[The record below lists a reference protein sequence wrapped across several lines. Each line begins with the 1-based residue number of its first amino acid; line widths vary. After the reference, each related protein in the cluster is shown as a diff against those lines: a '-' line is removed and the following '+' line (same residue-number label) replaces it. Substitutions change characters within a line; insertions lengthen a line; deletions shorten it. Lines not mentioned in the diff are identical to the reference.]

1 MTGDGQRRGA
11 RRDDGL
17 SPSDERGPKNGFG
30 KPLRNESAGD
40 KGTCSR
46 APEDLGAALRHTVSP
61 MLWSYDSRASGG
73 SLYLLTAGARG
84 KYGGKLKSP
93 PWAKYVVQGG
103 KMEVVSCSQ

>member
-11 RRDDGL
+11 RRDDGVSL
-17 SPSDERGPKNGFG
+17 SDERGLKNGFG

-73 SLYLLTAGARG
+73 SLYPLTAGARG
-84 KYGGKLKSP
+84 KYGGKCKALLGRSMSSRE
-93 PWAKYVVQGG
+93 G
-103 KMEVVSCSQ
+103 KMEVASCSQ

>member
-17 SPSDERGPKNGFG
+17 SLSDERGAMTVKLCYDKSDERGPKNGFG

-46 APEDLGAALRHTVSP
+46 APEDLGAALRC
-61 MLWSYDSRASGG
+61 
-73 SLYLLTAGARG
+73 TATGTAE
-84 KYGGKLKSP
+84 L
-93 PWAKYVVQGG
+93 
-103 KMEVVSCSQ
+103 